1 MAFVEP
7 LLAEGLAL
15 AVEKRETA
23 NQEPDLGERVKAA
36 PDREWEW
43 G

>member
-1 MAFVEP
+1 MWSHFWLRDSR
-7 LLAEGLAL
+7 LLWR
-15 AVEKRETA
+15 RE